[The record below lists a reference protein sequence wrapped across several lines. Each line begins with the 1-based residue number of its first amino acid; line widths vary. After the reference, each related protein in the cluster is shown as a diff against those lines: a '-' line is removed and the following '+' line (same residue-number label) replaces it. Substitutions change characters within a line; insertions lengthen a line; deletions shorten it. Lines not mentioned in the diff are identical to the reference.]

1 MARFC
6 INGPLNDETSI
17 YLSFDSEYSE
27 MKRSKASLVRLGYRY
42 VERVSNY
49 LGENE
54 TASRII
60 TSKIVKLRGTSEA
73 ARWNGINSAGAT
85 RPKQR
90 RVNKSSSRTSEIN
103 IKIQLA
109 DTNCSEFNPFPVSGR
124 TVINVP
130 LGGNDNPKTI
140 GKKNRCLRNSL

>member
-17 YLSFDSEYSE
+17 YLSFEYSE

-54 TASRII
+54 MASRII

-73 ARWNGINSAGAT
+73 AR
-85 RPKQR
+85 
-90 RVNKSSSRTSEIN
+90 
-103 IKIQLA
+103 
-109 DTNCSEFNPFPVSGR
+109 
-124 TVINVP
+124 
-130 LGGNDNPKTI
+130 
-140 GKKNRCLRNSL
+140 